1 MLIKSIKL
9 SKKKILAIS
18 ILVLL
23 IVFIILVFFISQK
36 YGFFNRSKDI
46 NYESSSAQ
54 NSNDDLY
61 RNSEQNDTN
70 YENIT
75 LEQNVINS
83 ESIELQQNTLP
94 ENTTS
99 EVKEDTDYIKWFEFN
114 VSYDVLQKT
123 ANLDIS
129 SHVKDEQV
137 KYNWIELISYLA
149 CKYGNNFS
157 KFKQKDLDNIVS
169 RLKNGETISNITKDM
184 KNYSYYYEGY
194 EAVLSQFI
202 GEYYT
207 TNPNTSAVKIITN
220 TKSNSSTYENNDSTT
235 YENNNSSNVKA
246 NNSIVE
252 GSFSD
257 VYGIKAFHPLAQG
270 YSYSHYDDFGN
281 SRSYG
286 YKRLHFGNDLMGSI
300 GTPVVAVES
309 GYIEAVRLESVWRLE
324 NRNSK
329 L

>member
-9 SKKKILAIS
+9 SKKKILVIS

-23 IVFIILVFFISQK
+23 IVFITFYFFISQK
-36 YGFFNRSKDI
+36 YGFFNMSKYI
-46 NYESSSAQ
+46 NYESNLTQ
-54 NSNDDLY
+54 NSNSDLY
-61 RNSEQNDTN
+61 RNSEQN
-70 YENIT
+70 I
-75 LEQNVINS
+75 INS
-83 ESIELQQNTLP
+83 ENIELQQNIIP

-99 EVKEDTDYIKWFEFN
+99 ETKKDTNYIKWFEFN

-157 KFKQKDLDNIVS
+157 KFKQKDLDAIVS
-169 RLKNGETISNITKDM
+169 RLKNGENMESITKKM

-194 EAVLSQFI
+194 ESVLSQFI
-202 GEYYT
+202 GEYYA
-207 TNPNTSAVKIITN
+207 TNVNTSAAKVIN
-220 TKSNSSTYENNDSTT
+220 HTKNNSSTSVENNSSVT
-235 YENNNSSNVKA
+235 YENNNSTIKNYFA
-246 NNSIVE
+246 N
-252 GSFSD
+252 

-309 GYIEAVRLESVWRLE
+309 GYIEAVRLESIWWLE
-324 NRNSK
+324 NWY
-329 L
+329 

>member
-9 SKKKILAIS
+9 SKKKILVIS

-23 IVFIILVFFISQK
+23 IVFITFCLFISQK
-36 YGFFNRSKDI
+36 CGFFNMSKYI
-46 NYESSSAQ
+46 NYESNLTQ
-54 NSNDDLY
+54 NSNSDLY
-61 RNSEQNDTN
+61 RNSEQN
-70 YENIT
+70 I
-75 LEQNVINS
+75 INS
-83 ESIELQQNTLP
+83 ENIELQQNIIP

-99 EVKEDTDYIKWFEFN
+99 ETKKDTNYIKWFEFN

-123 ANLDIS
+123 ANLDVS

-157 KFKQKDLDNIVS
+157 NFKQKDLDAIVS
-169 RLKNGETISNITKDM
+169 RLKNGENMESITKEM

-202 GEYYT
+202 GEYYA
-207 TNPNTSAVKIITN
+207 TNVNTSAAKVIN
-220 TKSNSSTYENNDSTT
+220 HTKNNSSTSVENNSSVT
-235 YENNNSSNVKA
+235 YENNNSTIKNYFA
-246 NNSIVE
+246 N
-252 GSFSD
+252 

-309 GYIEAVRLESVWRLE
+309 GYIEAVRLESVWWLE
-324 NRNSK
+324 NWY
-329 L
+329 